1 MDAVR
6 SEGRTP
12 VVAIVGGGFS
22 GSMAA
27 VQLARLA
34 RPGALR
40 VILFERSDR
49 FARGMAYGTDS
60 AHHLLN
66 VPAGLMSA
74 LPDEPTHFLDWLR
87 ARDCS
92 AHAGTYA
99 PRRIYGDY
107 LEELLRSASRES
119 AIPIDLVSDEI
130 IDLLEIDGS
139 HRFRLATGRGELIE
153 ADWVVLALGHPL
165 PKDPAGLVRSGK
177 VCGYVANPWAP
188 GALAGL
194 EPDDPIAL
202 IGTGLTAVDQVVEA
216 RATGHRGKIYA
227 VSRHG
232 LLPCRQH
239 HAPPRPHFAM
249 GSGPSTARSLV
260 RKVRSEVASCVGE
273 GGDWRSVVDSIRP
286 AAQTLW
292 RSLGDAERS
301 RFIRHVAPHWDAH
314 RHRVA
319 PEVDDILQECR
330 ESGRLEV
337 IAGRALAIGE
347 REDRV
352 ALTLRRRAGSESET
366 ILVSRVVNCTGPSR
380 NIRTGPSPLL
390 RSLIARGIGRPGRL
404 ALGLD
409 VGDGGVLIGRD
420 GGPHRRIFALGS
432 LLKEHLWE
440 TTAVREL
447 RTQAV
452 DLARLIVDRARP

>member
-1 MDAVR
+1 MDAMT

-27 VQLARLA
+27 VHLARLA
-34 RPGALR
+34 RAGTVR
-40 VILFERSDR
+40 VTLFERSDR

-60 AHHLLN
+60 AHHVLN

-87 ARDCS
+87 TRDPS

-107 LEELLRSASRES
+107 LEELLRSTARKS
-119 AIPIDLVSDEI
+119 AIPIDLVSDEV
-130 IDLLEIDGS
+130 IDLAEIDGS

-165 PKDPAGLVRSGK
+165 PKDPAGLVRSGQ
-177 VCGYVANPWAP
+177 VRGYIANPWAP
-188 GALAGL
+188 GALADL
-194 EPDDPIAL
+194 DADAPIAL
-202 IGTGLTAVDQVVEA
+202 IGTGLTAVDQIVEA
-216 RATGHRGKIYA
+216 RASGHRGKIHA
-227 VSRHG
+227 ISRHG

-249 GSGPSTARSLV
+249 GNGPSTARSLV
-260 RKVRSEVASCVGE
+260 RKVRAEVASCVGE

-286 AAQTLW
+286 TAQTLW

-319 PEVDDILQECR
+319 PEIDDILQECR
-330 ESGRLEV
+330 GSGRLEV
-337 IAGRALAIGE
+337 IAGRVIEIAQRG
-347 REDRV
+347 DRV
-352 ALTLRRRAGSESET
+352 ALTLRRRAGSEAET

-380 NIRTGPSPLL
+380 NIRTGASPLL

-409 VGDGGVLIGRD
+409 VGDSGVLIGKD
-420 GGPHRRIFALGS
+420 GGPRWQIFALGP
-432 LLKEHLWE
+432 LLKEHLGE

-452 DLARLIVDRARP
+452 DLARLIVDRAGP